1 MSGPIE
7 TQALKNQLRAARWRI
22 EELEAQRLTKGEKN
36 ILTSFSKLNPSTGE
50 TYHIAIRYADHP
62 RFGARSSRAFQV
74 ISYHEASGFLTRRSF
89 GSLDK
94 ATDYIYGT
102 LMQETRKDDKS

>member
-7 TQALKNQLRAARWRI
+7 TQALKNQLRAALWRI
-22 EELEAQRLTKGEKN
+22 EELEARRLTKGEKN

-50 TYHIAIRYADHP
+50 SYHIGIRYADNP
-62 RFGARSSRAFQV
+62 KFRTFQV
-74 ISYHEASGFLTRRSF
+74 ISYHEASGFLIRRSF

-94 ATDYIYGT
+94 ATDFIYGT
-102 LMQETRKDDKS
+102 LMQETPT